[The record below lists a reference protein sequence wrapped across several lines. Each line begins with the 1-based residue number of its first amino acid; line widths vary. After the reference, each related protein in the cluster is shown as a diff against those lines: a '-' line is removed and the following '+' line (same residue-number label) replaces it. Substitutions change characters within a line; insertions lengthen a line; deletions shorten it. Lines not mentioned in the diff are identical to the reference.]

1 MFGKASSLGS
11 WSERQRCCSKIPHVL
26 SAIRRHTT
34 ARTYR
39 ATLTAPRGVNI
50 NNSRTVMKRASTHT
64 HHARHSV
71 KLFYMRISRNW
82 QVLDGTGE
90 TQSTNAACL
99 EELRASPK
107 QPLPGIALYFEK
119 TVMLLYAADTRSLCL
134 CIHRIVSRKLVY
146 DPTYDPTLQW
156 LDGSSV
162 EELRQ

>member
-1 MFGKASSLGS
+1 
-11 WSERQRCCSKIPHVL
+11 
-26 SAIRRHTT
+26 
-34 ARTYR
+34 
-39 ATLTAPRGVNI
+39 
-50 NNSRTVMKRASTHT
+50 
-64 HHARHSV
+64 
-71 KLFYMRISRNW
+71 MRISRNW

-90 TQSTNAACL
+90 TQSTTNAACL